1 MALFEKKKT
10 EEEQAQ
16 EISAVAGNTADATPA
31 SAEAAKAKPFVA
43 RPAAPFKL
51 SMLYRELVSLISLN
65 LMFVFSCIPII
76 TIPAALTAMNRI
88 TCTMVQDQNYFLWQ
102 DYWKTF
108 KREFGK
114 SLLGGLVFGIA
125 FGLFLLAGFVYYNIF
140 GKSFLFTIILAF
152 TACFLIIIYLAST
165 YYWTMLA
172 FVDLPFKALLKN
184 SLIMVLGCWKR
195 SLIALVII
203 AAHLFFAVGL
213 APVTVGYSTTLTDV
227 WVFVVFLV
235 LFSANSLLLNYAIWP
250 AIYEKVVKPEEREKK
265 SAATQFG
272 TKEKITW
279 DNENEIQSASAANL
293 NWEDD
298 K

>member
-1 MALFEKKKT
+1 MALFEKKT
-10 EEEQAQ
+10 
-16 EISAVAGNTADATPA
+16 DTPA
-31 SAEAAKAKPFVA
+31 EVAANASENGKPAAKPFVA
-43 RPAAPFKL
+43 KPAAPFKL
-51 SMLYRELVSLISLN
+51 AMLYRELVSLISLN
-65 LMFVFSCIPII
+65 LLFIATCIPVI
-76 TIPAALTAMNRI
+76 TIPAALCAMNRI

-114 SLLGGLVFGIA
+114 ALLGGVVFAVA
-125 FGLFLLAGFVYYNIF
+125 FGLFLLAGIVYYNIF
-140 GKSFLFTIILAF
+140 GKSLIFTVILAF

-195 SLIALVII
+195 SLIALIII
-203 AAHLFFAVGL
+203 AVHLFFAVGL

-227 WVFVVFLV
+227 WVFVVFLL

-250 AIYEKVVKPEEREKK
+250 AIYEKVVKPEAREKK
-265 SAATQFG
+265 PMATQFG
-272 TKEKITW
+272 TKEKVTW
-279 DNENEIQSASAANL
+279 DSEEEIQSASVNSL
-293 NWEDD
+293 TWEEDE

>member
-1 MALFEKKKT
+1 MALFEKKTKA
-10 EEEQAQ
+10 EQPSEVQ
-16 EISAVAGNTADATPA
+16 GNA
-31 SAEAAKAKPFVA
+31 SEKEPAKAKPFVA
-43 RPAAPFKL
+43 KPAAPFKL

-65 LMFVFSCIPII
+65 LLFIFTCIPII

-114 SLLGGLVFGIA
+114 ALLGGVVFGIA
-125 FGLFLLAGFVYYNIF
+125 FALFVLAGLVYYNIF

-172 FVDLPFKALLKN
+172 FVDLPFKALFKN

-195 SLIALVII
+195 SLLALVII
-203 AAHLFFAVGL
+203 AAHLFFTVGL
-213 APVTVGYSTTLTDV
+213 APVTVGYSTTMTDI
-227 WVFVVFLV
+227 WVFVVFLI

-250 AIYEKVVKPEEREKK
+250 AIYEKVVKPEEREKR

-272 TKEKITW
+272 TKEKVVWT
-279 DNENEIQSASAANL
+279 DENEIKSASADNL

>member
-1 MALFEKKKT
+1 MALSDKKKT
-10 EEEQAQ
+10 EGEQTQ
-16 EISAVAGNTADATPA
+16 ENSAVPA

-43 RPAAPFKL
+43 KPAAPFKL

-65 LMFVFSCIPII
+65 LMFVISCIPII

-203 AAHLFFAVGL
+203 AAHLFFVVGL

-227 WVFVVFLV
+227 WVFVVFLI